1 MSFLIVHA
9 DAICL
14 QIFIAQQKKKKKI
27 LLLPYFN
34 FALALT
40 YNVKKKYMHPQT
52 AKKFPIACTLKSLQY
67 IALVLQS
74 DPLGQ
79 TQL

>member
-1 MSFLIVHA
+1 MDLF
-9 DAICL
+9 
-14 QIFIAQQKKKKKI
+14 QYFIFSSSSI
-27 LLLPYFN
+27 Y
-34 FALALT
+34 FALGLT
-40 YNVKKKYMHPQT
+40 YNEKKKTQT
-52 AKKFPIACTLKSLQY
+52 AKKIPIACTLKSIRY